1 MLTLPIK
8 RKWFNL
14 ILSGEKK
21 EEYRDL
27 TPYYQ
32 KRFQT
37 IGLLD
42 EKGRST
48 FRLADV
54 VFRNGYAKESP
65 EFMARVTLR
74 KKGGR
79 CEWGAIHGQKYY
91 VLVIVGILK
100 YQPKLK
106 RQEG

>member
-8 RKWFNL
+8 KKWYDM
-14 ILSGEKK
+14 ILAGEKK
-21 EEYRDL
+21 EEYRDI

-42 EKGRST
+42 KEGRAT
-48 FRLADV
+48 FRNAV
-54 VFRNGYAKESP
+54 VIFRNGYAKESP
-65 EFMARVTLR
+65 EFRAGVTLR

-79 CEWGAIHGQKYY
+79 CEWGAIHGRKYY
-91 VLVIVGILK
+91 VLVILEIIDG
-100 YQPKLK
+100 QT
-106 RQEG
+106 Q